1 MDTQTKVNISY
12 TDFLKAIESP
22 QFKNNSEKIYEYL
35 SQTENTSWF
44 RSRIIATCKR
54 ECLIVVWALQD
65 LKFLKDIRTSRMIS
79 GKDYI
84 IKDESLL
91 NQIAAHVEAD
101 YLNKLLEIEK
111 IYKRRRI
118 NPDKAEEIRKPI
130 SEIWKEESADEDM
143 SLNVELHGS
152 KRQEKFLLDWIESF
166 VYALPYTVEIDKAGR
181 PIPFDS
187 INQQLQQLESV
198 LSNAKKLL
206 AGFQDGL
213 VDEFIETL
221 LNSRLPIDN
230 RLYRDIYDVLL
241 LYERLPQELVESHDN
256 NEDKNPYVRENYIKQ
271 RVYRM
276 IKQSP
281 DLASCYKSVVKST
294 ETK

>member
-152 KRQEKFLLDWIESF
+152 KRQ
-166 VYALPYTVEIDKAGR
+166 IDKAGR